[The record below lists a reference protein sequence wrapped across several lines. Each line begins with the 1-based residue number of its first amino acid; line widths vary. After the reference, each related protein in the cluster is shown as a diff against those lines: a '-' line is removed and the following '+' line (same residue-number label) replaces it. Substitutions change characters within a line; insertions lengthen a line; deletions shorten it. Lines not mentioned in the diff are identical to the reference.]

1 MGDQSVL
8 SVSYSQEG
16 FFIRVSFN
24 KDRENSQWNVT
35 FNLIYAFAEAQGG
48 EFEWGSGGLSA
59 LLP

>member
-1 MGDQSVL
+1 ML